1 MIKFI
6 HSLTGTV
13 MWVADERKEEYLRAG
28 HRLAPVPCA
37 KPAKVVVEE
46 KPKEVV
52 KEEPVKATPI
62 KKTTKKA
69 GRRK

>member
-6 HSLTGTV
+6 HNLTGTV

-28 HRLAPVPCA
+28 HKLAPVPCA
-37 KPAKVVVEE
+37 KPAVVVVEE

-52 KEEPVKATPI
+52 KDKPVKAAP

-69 GRRK
+69 PRRK